1 MAGKGHATGD
11 LADLRGIELGH
22 IDWPS
27 QLCFGFFEDE
37 TDDGIGATERL
48 EAAEPQPLSF
58 VLQMNRGNAGF
69 GRESRQGDERR
80 LGMLVAIAEVAFHAR
95 RRVRAEDRG
104 MRRFER
110 QPIIRVAV
118 GDEHEDLACC
128 LPETYCEAHVQGA
141 EIRASFCKF
150 VSGVTMPP
158 PNAPQLDAFDR
169 QILEILQR
177 DNTTPQRT
185 IGEAVNLSAPAVQRR
200 IKRMTEQGVIRANIA
215 VIDPAAV
222 GQAITI
228 FVEVELISE
237 TAEQIEQAKREFAA
251 APEIQ
256 QCYYVTGEAD
266 FVLVIV
272 VPSMADY
279 EALTRR
285 LFFGNNN
292 VKRFRTF
299 VAMDRIKVGLSV
311 PT

>member
-1 MAGKGHATGD
+1 
-11 LADLRGIELGH
+11 
-22 IDWPS
+22 
-27 QLCFGFFEDE
+27 
-37 TDDGIGATERL
+37 
-48 EAAEPQPLSF
+48 
-58 VLQMNRGNAGF
+58 
-69 GRESRQGDERR
+69 
-80 LGMLVAIAEVAFHAR
+80 
-95 RRVRAEDRG
+95 
-104 MRRFER
+104 
-110 QPIIRVAV
+110 
-118 GDEHEDLACC
+118 
-128 LPETYCEAHVQGA
+128 
-141 EIRASFCKF
+141 
-150 VSGVTMPP
+150 MP
-158 PNAPQLDAFDR
+158 AQLDAFDR
-169 QILEILQR
+169 KILEILQC

-200 IKRMTEQGVIRANIA
+200 IKRMTEEGVIRANVA

-228 FVEVELISE
+228 FVEVEVISE

-251 APEIQ
+251 SPEIQ